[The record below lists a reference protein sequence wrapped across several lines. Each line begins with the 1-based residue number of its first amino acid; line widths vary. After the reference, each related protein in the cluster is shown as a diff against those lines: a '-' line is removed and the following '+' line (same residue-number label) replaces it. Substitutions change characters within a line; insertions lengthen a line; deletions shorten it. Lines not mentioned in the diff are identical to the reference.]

1 MMLCYQCHPQ
11 AGGNA
16 ICEMHLRAKLAS
28 VDSFTPPTAL
38 QLVESVVPMRYR
50 AADPTRMLAELQR
63 VDIATTGVLL
73 YGPSGR
79 GKTFQAS
86 LLVQASIRVA
96 LERDPFTTSAGHFQW
111 HNAASLFEQL
121 RSQMRKDD
129 ATRITVAQLANAPV
143 LVLDDLG
150 AERPTDWVR
159 ERLYDIVN
167 TRYEAQRSV
176 LVTTNLT
183 PEQMERSLGARIA
196 GRLIEMCRVIDIDG
210 PQLRRP
216 LPVQTAMD
224 TEPRPEGAPA

>member
-1 MMLCYQCHPQ
+1 MICSMCHPH
-11 AGGNA
+11 AGTNA
-16 ICEMHLRAKLAS
+16 ICDTHLRAELAS
-28 VDSFTPPTAL
+28 VDAFIPPTVE
-38 QLVESVVPMRYR
+38 QLVEQVVPLRYR
-50 AADPTRMLAELQR
+50 AADPARLLAELR
-63 VDIATTGVLL
+63 GVDVATTGVLL

-86 LLVQASIRVA
+86 LTVQAAIRTA
-96 LERDPFTTSAGHFQW
+96 LERDPYTTNAGHFQW
-111 HNAASLFEQL
+111 HNAATLFEQL

-129 ATRITVAQLANAPV
+129 ATRITVSQLAKAPV

-176 LVTTNLT
+176 LVTTNLN

-216 LPVQTAMD
+216 LPVQTAMT